1 MGCPGA
7 VRAPLLQTSAGC
19 GRLKIEIYTNVF
31 SVEMKAGLGQY
42 KIYPSCAFLFIFSAM
57 EVSRCK

>member
-1 MGCPGA
+1 MRPTDGVSWSRQSPF
-7 VRAPLLQTSAGC
+7 GC
-19 GRLKIEIYTNVF
+19 GRLKIEIITNVF

-42 KIYPSCAFLFIFSAM
+42 RIYPCCAFLFIFSAM